1 MEIKAV
7 PVGKIKPARYNPRL
21 DLKPGDPD
29 YEKLLKSIEEFDCV
43 EPLVWNKRTGNLVG
57 GHQRLKILK
66 ARGDKSVEV
75 SVVDL
80 DEPKEKALNL
90 ALNKISGDWDLPALK
105 DLLEELDTGDFDMDI
120 TGFDAS
126 EIEDLMTQFHVDGD
140 DEEDEVP
147 ELPEEPETKVG
158 DLLELGKHR
167 VLCGDAVV
175 ATDYEKL
182 MAGVKA
188 DLLFTDPPYNVDY
201 GSTKNPKHKIRSIAN
216 DSMSD
221 SEWLDFNREWLGN
234 VLINYNGGDV
244 YIWGASGPD
253 GMAQRLLLVQMGF
266 HWSAT
271 IIWKKQQ
278 LVLSPAKYQRMYEP
292 CFYGWHNKSTFVAD
306 RKQTEVWEVD
316 RPHDSKEHPTMKP
329 VLLVQ
334 MGIKNSSKVGGIV
347 LDPFLGS
354 GTTLIAAEKL
364 GRVCYGMEI
373 DPRYCDV
380 IKKRYEN
387 YVMQNGQVKR

>member
-253 GMAQRLLLVQMGF
+253 GMRQRLLLVQMGF

-271 IIWKKQQ
+271 IVWKKQQ

-292 CFYGWHNKSTFVAD
+292 CFYGWRNKSTFCAD
-306 RKQTEVWEVD
+306 RKQVEVWEVD

>member
-1 MEIKAV
+1 
-7 PVGKIKPARYNPRL
+7 
-21 DLKPGDPD
+21 
-29 YEKLLKSIEEFDCV
+29 
-43 EPLVWNKRTGNLVG
+43 VG
-57 GHQRLKILK
+57 GHQRLKIIK
-66 ARGDKSVEV
+66 ARGDKNVDV

-90 ALNKISGDWDLPALK
+90 ALNKISGDWDLPGLK

-120 TGFDAS
+120 TGFDAG
-126 EIEDLMTQFHVDGD
+126 EIEDLMTQFHDDGE
-140 DEEDEVP
+140 DEGDEVP
-147 ELPEEPETKVG
+147 ELPEEPETKPG

-167 VLCGDAVV
+167 VLCGDATV

-182 MAGVKA
+182 MSGAKA
-188 DLLFTDPPYNVDY
+188 DLLFTDPPYNVNY
-201 GSTKNPKHKIRSIAN
+201 GANKKHPSWKNRNIRN
-216 DSMSD
+216 DNLSD
-221 SEWLDFNREWLGN
+221 SDWLDFNREWLGN
-234 VLINYNGGDV
+234 VLVNYKGGDV
-244 YIWGASGPD
+244 YIWGAPSPD

-306 RKQTEVWEVD
+306 RKQVEVWEVD

-334 MGIKNSSKVGGIV
+334 MGVRNSSKVGEIA

-387 YVMQNGQVKR
+387 YVEQG